1 MPLLVEKEIKCINS
15 NQLSARNGMGFL
27 VLSDYQMPK
36 TRTIL
41 HQKCFD
47 LKSLKKFGKDQ
58 KSDLVFP

>member
-1 MPLLVEKEIKCINS
+1 MEKQKKKLVRKIKS
-15 NQLSARNGMGFL
+15 DRNGMGFL

-47 LKSLKKFGKDQ
+47 LKNLKKFGKDQ